1 MNNSSEEERRL
12 INEIVEKQKELEAL
26 QLKEA
31 SPVKKLFIEHQYEIK
46 NRWTVVA
53 VTVLVVL
60 VAMSFGK
67 HPRGF
72 GSYFVDGAAWVLGIY
87 YLFAGAPKI
96 IQPLFDGCD
105 AYKRSPD
112 KNRELSLFLSYVAP
126 SVIAI
131 CAVVA
136 FFWFYLG

>member
-96 IQPLFDGCD
+96 IQPLM
-105 AYKRSPD
+105 
-112 KNRELSLFLSYVAP
+112 
-126 SVIAI
+126 
-131 CAVVA
+131 AVMRIKDRRTRIESC
-136 FFWFYLG
+136 LCS